1 MATAAKTDHWAG
13 SCHRATLLRFNLQAL
28 SVRPSNTGRGAVAKF
43 LQARVAIDRDRP
55 DPVVQG
61 DWKSPG
67 RHLLQALARGNR
79 DRTIR
84 RVAQWI
90 DLRYKC
96 AGAWD
101 RMHL

>member
-13 SCHRATLLRFNLQAL
+13 SCHRATLLRFNPQAL
-28 SVRPSNTGRGAVAKF
+28 SVRPGYACRRAVTKL
-43 LQARVAIDRDRP
+43 LQARVAIDRGRP
-55 DPVVQG
+55 DPVVQRDG
-61 DWKSPG
+61 EAPG

-84 RVAQWI
+84 RVAQWV

-96 AGAWD
+96 AGA
-101 RMHL
+101 R